1 MATWGYGRR
10 GRASRRDGTKSVC
23 VQPSKPGAIQS
34 WSATRPCNLGD
45 ALAFHGIDFSLLSTQ
60 KGVSCSHS
68 ATDLS
73 SCYEWILPHLFP
85 PYSPS
90 LPYEIAVWVFCLSPS
105 SVLSLPDRRTS
116 RLFPSFPSPSLPA
129 SLPVPSPLFLSA
141 RPPATFRVQL
151 LANHYG
157 HFAGVELGANTRT
170 SPCFG

>member
-1 MATWGYGRR
+1 MLSFFCRKFLYSTHQHDAGRYIHR
-10 GRASRRDGTKSVC
+10 LFTLPRNAK
-23 VQPSKPGAIQS
+23 
-34 WSATRPCNLGD
+34 
-45 ALAFHGIDFSLLSTQ
+45 ALSSQ

-68 ATDLS
+68 RHRLS
-73 SCYEWILPHLFP
+73 SCYGWILPHLFL

-90 LPYEIAVWVFCLSPS
+90 LPYEIAVWVFCLSPL

-129 SLPVPSPLFLSA
+129 SLPVPSPLSLSA

-151 LANHYG
+151 LANHYE